1 LKKLVVNADDFG
13 FTHDVN
19 EGIVRAH
26 HHGILTATTLMAHGA
41 AFDDAV
47 RRAADVPDL
56 DIGVHL
62 TLVGA
67 PRYPATVSD
76 LLVAMARRRIDIA
89 GELREQIEKVLAA
102 GIRPRH
108 LDAHKH
114 THLLPPVLRRVAE
127 LSREYGIP
135 WVRRPFDFP
144 LQAPGVPFSRRLL
157 TRALGALSGRF
168 YRVLQ
173 DYGCRTT
180 DHFAGFRI
188 TGRYDTAELCALIRA
203 LPDGVTEL
211 MTHPGVCTDELRAA
225 HTRLKESREKEL
237 EALVSTDV
245 RRALA
250 DSGVELVRYRDLPKR
265 EEGPSEC

>member
-13 FTHDVN
+13 FTRDVN

-26 HHGILTATTLMAHGA
+26 RDGILTATTLMAHGA

-47 RRAADVPDL
+47 ERASEVPDL

-76 LLVAMARRRIDIA
+76 LMLAIARRGIDIER
-89 GELREQIEKVLAA
+89 ELREQIEKILAA
-102 GIRPRH
+102 GIQPRH

-114 THLLPPVLRRVAE
+114 THLLPPVLKRVAE

-144 LQAPGVPFSRRLL
+144 IGAAGVPLSRRVV
-157 TRALGALSGRF
+157 TKALGTFSNRF

-173 DYGCRTT
+173 NHGCRTT

-188 TGRYDTAELCALIRA
+188 TGRYDTAELCALISQI
-203 LPDGVTEL
+203 PEGVTEL
-211 MTHPGVCTDELRAA
+211 MTHPGLCTTELRAA
-225 HTRLKESREKEL
+225 VTRLKQSRQTEL
-237 EALVSTDV
+237 EALIAPET
-245 RRALA
+245 RQALKA
-250 DSGVELVRYRDLPKR
+250 ASVDLVRYRDL
-265 EEGPSEC
+265 

>member
-1 LKKLVVNADDFG
+1 MKKLVVNADDFG

-26 HHGILTATTLMAHGA
+26 REGIVTATTLMAHGA

-47 RRAADVPDL
+47 RRAWDLPDL

-76 LLVAMARRRIDIA
+76 LLIALARRRIDVA

-114 THLLPPVLRRVAE
+114 THLLPQVLQRVAE

-144 LQAPGVPFSRRLL
+144 IQASGVPFSRRVV
-157 TRALGALSGRF
+157 TRALGVLSGRF
-168 YRVLQ
+168 YRVLRRH
-173 DYGCRTT
+173 GCRTT

-188 TGRYDTAELCALIRA
+188 TGRYDTAELCALIRG
-203 LPDGVTEL
+203 LPDGLTEL
-211 MTHPGVCTDELRAA
+211 MTHPGICTDELRAA
-225 HTRLKESREKEL
+225 HTRLKESRQKEL
-237 EALVSTDV
+237 EALVSAEV

-250 DSGVELVRYRDLPKR
+250 ENGVQLVRYRDL
-265 EEGPSEC
+265 

>member
-1 LKKLVVNADDFG
+1 LRKLIVNADDFG
-13 FTHDVN
+13 FTRDVN

-26 HHGILTATTLMAHGA
+26 REGILTATTLMAHGA

-47 RRAADVPDL
+47 RRAAEVPAL

-67 PRYPATVSD
+67 PRYPASVPD
-76 LLVAMARRRIDIA
+76 LMVAMAWGRIDIER
-89 GELREQIEKVLAA
+89 ELRQQIEKVLAA
-102 GIRPRH
+102 GIRPLH

-114 THLLPPVLRRVAE
+114 THLLPPVLKRVAE

-144 LQAPGVPFSRRLL
+144 LHAAGVPLSRRVV
-157 TRALGALSGRF
+157 TRSLGLVRGHF
-168 YRVLQ
+168 HRVLQ
-173 DYGCRTT
+173 SHGCRTT

-188 TGRYDTAELCALIRA
+188 TGHYDTAELCALIRA
-203 LPDGVTEL
+203 LPEGVTEF

-225 HTRLKESREKEL
+225 TTRLKESRQNEL
-237 EALVSTDV
+237 NALVSVDV
-245 RRALA
+245 RQALA
-250 DSGVELVRYRDLPKR
+250 AAGVELVRYRDL
-265 EEGPSEC
+265 

>member
-1 LKKLVVNADDFG
+1 MKKLVVNADDFG
-13 FTHDVN
+13 YTQGVN

-26 HHGILTATTLMAHGA
+26 REGILTATTLMAHGA

-47 RRAADVPDL
+47 RRAGDVPGL
-56 DIGVHL
+56 DVGVHL

-67 PRYPATVSD
+67 PRYPATISD

-89 GELREQIEKVLAA
+89 GELRQQIEKVLAA

-114 THLLPPVLRRVAE
+114 THLLPPVLKRVAE
-127 LSREYGIP
+127 LSREYVIP

-144 LQAPGVPFSRRLL
+144 IQASGVPFSRRVV
-157 TRALGALSGRF
+157 TRAMGTFSGRF
-168 YRVLQ
+168 YRVLRG
-173 DYGCRTT
+173 YGCRTT

-188 TGRYDTAELCALIRA
+188 TGRYDAAELCALIRG

-211 MTHPGVCTDELRAA
+211 MTHPGLCTDELRAA
-225 HTRLKESREKEL
+225 HTRLKESRQKEL
-237 EALVSTDV
+237 DALVSADV

-250 DSGVELVRYRDLPKR
+250 DAGVALVGFRDL
-265 EEGPSEC
+265 

>member
-1 LKKLVVNADDFG
+1 MKKLVVNADDFG
-13 FTHDVN
+13 FTLDVN

-26 HHGILTATTLMAHGA
+26 REGIVTATTLMAHGA

-47 RRAADVPDL
+47 RRAWDLPDL

-76 LLVAMARRRIDIA
+76 LLIALARRRIDVA

-114 THLLPPVLRRVAE
+114 THLLPQVLQRVAE

-144 LQAPGVPFSRRLL
+144 IQASGVPFSRRVV
-157 TRALGALSGRF
+157 TRALGVLSGRF
-168 YRVLQ
+168 YRVLRRH
-173 DYGCRTT
+173 GCRTT

-188 TGRYDTAELCALIRA
+188 TGRYDTAELCALIRG
-203 LPDGVTEL
+203 LPDGLTEL
-211 MTHPGVCTDELRAA
+211 MTHPGICTDELRAA
-225 HTRLKESREKEL
+225 HTRLKESRQKEL
-237 EALVSTDV
+237 EALVSAEV
-245 RRALA
+245 KQALA
-250 DSGVELVRYRDLPKR
+250 AAGVQLVCYRDL
-265 EEGPSEC
+265 

>member
-13 FTHDVN
+13 FTLDVN

-26 HHGILTATTLMAHGA
+26 REGIVTATTLMAHGA

-47 RRAADVPDL
+47 RRAWDLPDL

-76 LLVAMARRRIDIA
+76 LLIALARRRIDVA

-114 THLLPPVLRRVAE
+114 THLLPQVLQRVAE

-144 LQAPGVPFSRRLL
+144 IQASGVPFSRRVV
-157 TRALGALSGRF
+157 TRALGVLSGRF
-168 YRVLQ
+168 YRVLRRH
-173 DYGCRTT
+173 GCRTT

-188 TGRYDTAELCALIRA
+188 TGRYDTAELCALIRG
-203 LPDGVTEL
+203 LPDGLTEL
-211 MTHPGVCTDELRAA
+211 MTHPGICTDELRAA
-225 HTRLKESREKEL
+225 HTRLKESRQKEL
-237 EALVSTDV
+237 EALVSAEV
-245 RRALA
+245 KQALA
-250 DSGVELVRYRDLPKR
+250 AAGVQLVCYRDL
-265 EEGPSEC
+265 

>member
-1 LKKLVVNADDFG
+1 
-13 FTHDVN
+13 
-19 EGIVRAH
+19 
-26 HHGILTATTLMAHGA
+26 MAHGA

-47 RRAADVPDL
+47 RRARDLPDL

-67 PRYPATVSD
+67 PRYPATVSA
-76 LLVAMARRRIDIA
+76 LIVAMARGRIDVA
-89 GELREQIEKVLAA
+89 GELREQIETVLAA
-102 GIRPRH
+102 GIRPSH

-144 LQAPGVPFSRRLL
+144 IQASGVPLSRRVVS
-157 TRALGALSGRF
+157 RALGAFSGRF
-168 YRVLQ
+168 YGVLRRC
-173 DYGCRTT
+173 GCRTT

-188 TGRYDTAELCALIRA
+188 TGRCDTAELCALIRA

-225 HTRLKESREKEL
+225 RTRLKESRQKEL
-237 EALVSTDV
+237 EALVSAEV
-245 RRALA
+245 RHALA
-250 DSGVELVRYRDLPKR
+250 NAGVELVRFRDL
-265 EEGPSEC
+265 

>member
-1 LKKLVVNADDFG
+1 MTKLVVNADDFG
-13 FTHDVN
+13 FTRGVN

-26 HHGILTATTLMAHGA
+26 REGILTATTLMAHGA

-47 RRAADVPDL
+47 GRARDLPDL

-67 PRYPATVSD
+67 PRYPATVPA
-76 LLVAMARRRIDIA
+76 LLVAMARRRIDVA

-144 LQAPGVPFSRRLL
+144 IQASGVPLSRRVVAR
-157 TRALGALSGRF
+157 TLGTFSGRF
-168 YRVLQ
+168 YRVLRR
-173 DYGCRTT
+173 YGCRTT

-188 TGRYDTAELCALIRA
+188 TGRYDTAELCALVRA

-225 HTRLKESREKEL
+225 RTRLKESRQKEL
-237 EALVSTDV
+237 EALVSAEV
-245 RRALA
+245 RQALA
-250 DSGVELVRYRDLPKR
+250 EAGVALVRYRDL
-265 EEGPSEC
+265 

>member
-26 HHGILTATTLMAHGA
+26 REGIVTATTLMAHGA

-47 RRAADVPDL
+47 RRAWDLPDL

-76 LLVAMARRRIDIA
+76 LLIALARRRIDVA

-114 THLLPPVLRRVAE
+114 THLLPQVLQRVAE

-144 LQAPGVPFSRRLL
+144 IQASGVPFSRRVV
-157 TRALGALSGRF
+157 TRALGVLSGRF
-168 YRVLQ
+168 YRVLRRH
-173 DYGCRTT
+173 GCRTT

-188 TGRYDTAELCALIRA
+188 TGRYDTAELCALIRG
-203 LPDGVTEL
+203 LPDGLTEL
-211 MTHPGVCTDELRAA
+211 MTHPGICTDELRAA
-225 HTRLKESREKEL
+225 RTRLKESRQKEL
-237 EALVSTDV
+237 EALVSAEV

-250 DSGVELVRYRDLPKR
+250 ENGVQLVRYRDL
-265 EEGPSEC
+265 

>member
-13 FTHDVN
+13 FTHGVN
-19 EGIVRAH
+19 EGIVCAH
-26 HHGILTATTLMAHGA
+26 REGILTATTLMAYGA

-67 PRYPATVSD
+67 PRYPATVSG

-89 GELREQIEKVLAA
+89 RELREQIERVLAA

-114 THLLPPVLRRVAE
+114 THLLPPVLQCVAE

-144 LQAPGVPFSRRLL
+144 IQASGVPVSRRVV
-157 TRALGALSGRF
+157 TWALGAFSGRF
-168 YRVLQ
+168 HRVLRR
-173 DYGCRTT
+173 YGCRTT

-188 TGRYDTAELCALIRA
+188 TGRYDAAELCALIRG

-225 HTRLKESREKEL
+225 HTRLKESRQKEL
-237 EALVSTDV
+237 AALISADV
-245 RRALA
+245 KQALA
-250 DSGVELVRYRDLPKR
+250 EAGVGLVRFRDL
-265 EEGPSEC
+265 

>member
-1 LKKLVVNADDFG
+1 MKKLVVNADDFG

-19 EGIVRAH
+19 EGIERAH
-26 HHGILTATTLMAHGA
+26 REGILTATTLMAHGA

-47 RRAADVPDL
+47 RRAQDLPGLDV
-56 DIGVHL
+56 GVHL

-67 PRYPATVSD
+67 PRYPATVSA
-76 LLVAMARRRIDIA
+76 LLVAMSRRRIDIA
-89 GELREQIEKVLAA
+89 RELREQIEKVLAA
-102 GIRPRH
+102 GIRPLH

-114 THLLPPVLRRVAE
+114 THLLPPVLKQVAA

-144 LQAPGVPFSRRLL
+144 IQASGVPLSRRVLTQGLEAFSRR
-157 TRALGALSGRF
+157 F
-168 YRVLQ
+168 YRQLQ
-173 DYGCRTT
+173 RYGCRTT

-203 LPDGVTEL
+203 LPEGVTEL
-211 MTHPGVCTDELRAA
+211 MTHPGVCAEELRAA
-225 HTRLKESREKEL
+225 TTRLKQSRQKEL
-237 EALVSTDV
+237 DALISPDA

-250 DSGVELVRYRDLPKR
+250 GAGVQLTRYRDL
-265 EEGPSEC
+265 

>member
-1 LKKLVVNADDFG
+1 MNADDFG

-26 HHGILTATTLMAHGA
+26 REGILTATTLMAHGA

-47 RRAADVPDL
+47 RRARDLPDL

-67 PRYPATVSD
+67 PRYPATVSA
-76 LLVAMARRRIDIA
+76 LLAAMARRRIDIA

-114 THLLPPVLRRVAE
+114 THLLPPVLRQVAA

-144 LQAPGVPFSRRLL
+144 IQASGVPFSRRML
-157 TRALGALSGRF
+157 TRGLQAFSGRF
-168 YRVLQ
+168 YGVLRQ
-173 DYGCRTT
+173 YGCRST

-188 TGRYDTAELCALIRA
+188 TGRYDTAELCALIRG

-211 MTHPGVCTDELRAA
+211 MTHPGVCTGELRAA
-225 HTRLKESREKEL
+225 HTRLKESRQKEL
-237 EALVSTDV
+237 EALLSADV
-245 RRALA
+245 RQALA
-250 DSGVELVRYRDLPKR
+250 DTGVGLVRFRDL
-265 EEGPSEC
+265 